1 MPRLLITGAGGPA
14 GVALGKQLAG
24 GVGSDFGLEWIG
36 VDIVGLDDAN
46 FPVTGLVPRADDLA
60 TPRACMRRCG
70 VIVPTW

>member
-36 VDIVGLDDAN
+36 VDIVGSTTPT
-46 FPVTGLVPRADDLA
+46 FPSPDWFPA
-60 TPRACMRRCG
+60 
-70 VIVPTW
+70 PTTWLPPGHV